1 MLDVTARSMSH
12 AEALKA
18 KLRKELRRN
27 RRALTPGDHARRS
40 RIAASY
46 VARLAAFRS
55 GARVAIYLPFDREA
69 NPGSLA
75 AAAARRGIHLYV
87 PVVVDL
93 AHRRLRFYP
102 LVGKTRPG
110 TFGISVPHRIRH
122 RHALGPRWFDLI
134 VVPLVGVDA
143 HGRRLGMGGGFYD
156 RALGFRR
163 HRRHW
168 SGPRLVGFAFDCQ
181 RAESV
186 YAQAFDVRLDA
197 LATES
202 GLQHFPRNDP

>member
-1 MLDVTARSMSH
+1 MPDARSMPD
-12 AEALKA
+12 LGTPKA
-18 KLRKELRRN
+18 RIRKELRRN
-27 RRALTPGDHARRS
+27 RRSLIAADHARRS
-40 RIAASY
+40 RIAAAF
-46 VARLAAFRS
+46 VARLPVFKR
-55 GARVAIYLPFDREA
+55 GARVAIYLPFDGEA
-69 NPGSLA
+69 NPGALI
-75 AAAARRGIHLYV
+75 AAARRRGIRIYV
-87 PVVVDL
+87 PVVADL

-102 LVGKTRPG
+102 LAGKTRRG
-110 TFGISVPHRIRH
+110 TFGIHIPHAVPH

-143 HGRRLGMGGGFYD
+143 DGRRLGMGGGFYD

-168 SGPRLVGFAFDCQ
+168 RGPRLVGFAFDCQ

-186 YAQAFDVRLDA
+186 FAEAFDVRLDA

-202 GLQHFPRNDP
+202 GIQHFSMDIP

>member
-1 MLDVTARSMSH
+1 M
-12 AEALKA
+12 
-18 KLRKELRRN
+18 
-27 RRALTPGDHARRS
+27 
-40 RIAASY
+40 AAAF
-46 VARLAAFRS
+46 VARLAAFKS
-55 GARVAIYLPFDREA
+55 GARIAIYLPFDGEA
-69 NPGSLA
+69 DPGAL
-75 AAAARRGIHLYV
+75 AAAARRRGIRLYV

-102 LVGKTRPG
+102 LAGRTRRG
-110 TFGISVPHRIRH
+110 TFGISIPHGIAH

-134 VVPLVGVDA
+134 VVPSVGVDA
-143 HGRRLGMGGGFYD
+143 DGRRLGMGGGFYD

-168 SGPRLVGFAFDCQ
+168 PGPRLVGFAFDCQ

-186 YAQAFDVRLDA
+186 FAEAFDVRLDA

-202 GLQHFPRNDP
+202 GLQHFSRDIP

>member
-1 MLDVTARSMSH
+1 MPDLGT
-12 AEALKA
+12 LKA

-27 RRALTPGDHARRS
+27 RRSLMPADHARRS
-40 RIAASY
+40 RIAAAF
-46 VARLAAFRS
+46 VARLAAFKP
-55 GARVAIYLPFDREA
+55 GARVAIYLPFDGET
-69 NPGSLA
+69 NPGALV
-75 AAAARRGIHLYV
+75 AAARRRGVRIYV

-102 LVGKTRPG
+102 LAGRTRRG
-110 TFGISVPHRIRH
+110 TFGISIPHAIPHRR
-122 RHALGPRWFDLI
+122 ALGPRWLDLI

-143 HGRRLGMGGGFYD
+143 DGRRLGMGGGFYD

-168 SGPRLVGFAFDCQ
+168 RGPRLVGFAFDCQ
-181 RAESV
+181 RTESV
-186 YAQAFDVRLDA
+186 FAEAFDVRLDA

-202 GLQHFPRNDP
+202 GLQHFSRDSP